1 MQDIEEELRTA
12 SDDGNIIVYHY
23 GDFTIAYHRDSRSMK
38 FRKQNT
44 GTLIRSD
51 AMDIPPLDVI
61 EHIYGRNIANH

>member
-1 MQDIEEELRTA
+1 MQDIEEELTTV

-38 FRKQNT
+38 FRKQNA

-61 EHIYGRNIANH
+61 EHIYATNH